1 MPTPAN
7 RPDVLLLGLCC
18 IAMFCFYSFPMVI
31 FSWLSQSNRRLTIN
45 PCSYIWLWELNCKE
59 GRTPKNW
66 CFQTVVLEKTP
77 ECPLDSKEIKP
88 VNLKEI
94 NSEYSLEELMLKFQ
108 YFGHLMWTADS
119 LEKSLMLGKIEGR
132 RNTGCQRMR
141 WLDGITDAMDMNL
154 DKFRVMV
161 RDRDAVYD
169 AVYGVTKS
177 RIRLGDW
184 TTTIYICELASQAM
198 P

>member
-1 MPTPAN
+1 MTAPTDQ
-7 RPDVLLLGLCC
+7 PDVLLFGLCC
-18 IAMFCFYSFPMVI
+18 IAVFYFYSFPMVI

-119 LEKSLMLGKIEGR
+119 LEKSLMLEKTEGR
-132 RNTGCQRMR
+132 RRRGCQRMR
-141 WLDGITDAMDMNL
+141 WLDGITNAMDMNL
-154 DKFRVMV
+154 GKFWKMV
-161 RDRDAVYD
+161 REKEAWRATVQ
-169 AVYGVTKS
+169 GVAKS
-177 RIRLGDW
+177 RIQLGDW
-184 TTTIYICELASQAM
+184 STTTM
-198 P
+198 